1 MDRSNDTTDAFVEV
15 KLGNVTFK
23 TDVKRKTL
31 NPTFNS
37 PWFRFEIDDLEIQ
50 DEPLTIRVMDYDTYS
65 ANDAIGKV
73 SLSLS
78 PLLLQKDI
86 SRGMFGWI
94 PIYDTMNGVRG
105 EINFIVKVEL
115 FSDSNK
121 FRQSSCGVQFFHSN
135 SIPHGYHAIIRGFVE
150 ELVLDDDPEHDW
162 IDKIRRAASSNE
174 ARQIAFMKLAG
185 QIQRKIGL
193 KAINMG
199 GNAVIAFRQHFDLE
213 KDTIV
218 ARGIGTC
225 VTLVKIQGEISSS
238 INSNIPEDE

>member
-1 MDRSNDTTDAFVEV
+1 MDRSNDTTDAYVEI
-15 KLGNVTFK
+15 KLGNATVK

-31 NPTFNS
+31 NPIFNS
-37 PWFRFEIDDLEIQ
+37 NWYRFEIDDLDIQ
-50 DEPLTIRVMDYDTYS
+50 DEPLQIRVMDYDTYS

-86 SRGMFGWI
+86 SRGMSGWI
-94 PIYDTMNGVRG
+94 PIYDTMLGIRG

-115 FSDSNK
+115 FSDANK
-121 FRQSSCGVQFFHSN
+121 FRQSSCGVHFFHSN
-135 SIPHGYHAIIRGFVE
+135 ELPHGYHAVIRGFVE

-162 IDKIRRAASSNE
+162 IDKIRRAGVSNE
-174 ARQIAFMKLAG
+174 ARQNAFMKLAG

-199 GNAVIAFRQHFDLE
+199 GNAVVGFRQHFDLE

-218 ARGIGTC
+218 ARGTGTC
-225 VTLVKIQGEISSS
+225 VTLVKIQTELSSAA
-238 INSNIPEDE
+238 NNIPEDE